1 MSLRETSA
9 TYRRFIR
16 LFELIVSALYFAL
29 QSCLAGISRAVGRER
44 GCGGVVLT
52 YHSVSDAHKAK
63 FASQMDQLLQA
74 GQAVFA
80 DASGDPSTG
89 RRRIAVTFDDGYANI
104 LRNAVPALR
113 ERNIPCVVFMTT
125 KYMGEKPGW
134 ILDED
139 NPNRNEPLI
148 SAEQLQS
155 LQGGL
160 VKIGSHTHRH
170 ALLGACDR
178 DTLIDE
184 LSLSKKALESLLS
197 REVDLLSLPYGSM
210 NLDTLRCSGAAGYR
224 MLFVNVPYPDSVKEG
239 MRVVGRTHVAMED
252 WAIEYR
258 LKLRGAYDWI
268 SVTYIAKKNIKR
280 LFPSL
285 ARERNG

>member
-9 TYRRFIR
+9 AYRGFIR
-16 LFELIVSALYFAL
+16 LFELIVSALYCAL
-29 QSCLAGISRAVGRER
+29 RSCLASLSRAAGKER

-52 YHSVSDAHKAK
+52 YHGVSDAQKAK
-63 FASQMDQLLQA
+63 FASQMDHLLKA

-80 DASGDPSTG
+80 DSSGDASMG

-134 ILDED
+134 ILDVD

-148 SAEQLQS
+148 SAEQLRS
-155 LQGGL
+155 LQGEL
-160 VKIGSHTHRH
+160 VKIGSHTHSH

-184 LSLSKKALESLLS
+184 LSLSKKALEGRLS
-197 REVDLLSLPYGSM
+197 HEVDLLSLPYGSM
-210 NLDTLRCSGAAGYR
+210 NPDTLRCSRAAGYR
-224 MLFVNVPYPDSVKEG
+224 VLFVNVPYPDSMKG
-239 MRVVGRTHVAMED
+239 DMRVVGRTHVALED
-252 WAIEYR
+252 WGIEYR

-268 SVTYIAKKNIKR
+268 SVTYSAKKNIKR
-280 LFPSL
+280 LIPSL